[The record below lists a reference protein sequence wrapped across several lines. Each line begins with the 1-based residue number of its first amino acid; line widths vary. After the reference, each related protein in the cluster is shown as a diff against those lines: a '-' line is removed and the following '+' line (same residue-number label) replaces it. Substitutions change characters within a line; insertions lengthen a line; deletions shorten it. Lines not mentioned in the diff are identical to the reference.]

1 MATTCGTLLRFSKRF
16 GLRQPMAIFK
26 KRKPETAIADKL
38 NALSHSDQDDVL
50 YAVKVI
56 GSAFVA
62 IRNKTWT
69 EGPLKVLQSICMPLL
84 PSLMGSVV
92 SLGTGKEPEI
102 ITKIEKLT
110 QEVLV
115 WAQERDSLNANKA
128 AARGIAGIGQ
138 TVIEPGGD
146 RMDSQTSEVVSE
158 TGRKE

>member
-1 MATTCGTLLRFSKRF
+1 M
-16 GLRQPMAIFK
+16 PIFK
-26 KRKPETAIADKL
+26 KRKPESSIADKL
-38 NALSHSDQDDVL
+38 NGLTGADQDDVL

-115 WAQERDSLNANKA
+115 WAQERDKLNADKEA
-128 AARGIAGIGQ
+128 TRGITSHRQA
-138 TVIEPGGD
+138 VIEPAGD
-146 RMDSQTSEVVSE
+146 RMDGEAPHVVLEV
-158 TGRKE
+158 GRKE